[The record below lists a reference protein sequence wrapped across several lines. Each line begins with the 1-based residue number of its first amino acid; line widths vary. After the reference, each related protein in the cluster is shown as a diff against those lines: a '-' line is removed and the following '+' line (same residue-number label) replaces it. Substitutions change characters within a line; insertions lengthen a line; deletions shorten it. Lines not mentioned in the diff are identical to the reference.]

1 MSFLNTLK
9 LDGQKNGV
17 REKKKRR
24 LIELDKE
31 SH

>member
-1 MSFLNTLK
+1 MIFLNTLK
-9 LDGQKNGV
+9 LYGQKNGV
-17 REKKKRR
+17 REKKKKR

>member
-1 MSFLNTLK
+1 MIFLNTLK

-17 REKKKRR
+17 GGKKKRR